1 MNRNLFRWAL
11 ATVSLTVLAFCV
23 PGRSESVTQK
33 KTAITA
39 KPPVEAPLP
48 AGIRYESG
56 SRRDPFIN
64 PLRLRKAA
72 EDLNEEV
79 GRGAPPPGISG
90 MFIAEV
96 ALLGVSSRE
105 DGRTAVFR
113 GPDRRAYFLQQGDKL
128 FDGYLKEIGP
138 DFVLLIRETRLKS
151 GKVLTQDVQK
161 RLRTP

>member
-1 MNRNLFRWAL
+1 
-11 ATVSLTVLAFCV
+11 
-23 PGRSESVTQK
+23 
-33 KTAITA
+33 
-39 KPPVEAPLP
+39 
-48 AGIRYESG
+48 
-56 SRRDPFIN
+56 
-64 PLRLRKAA
+64 
-72 EDLNEEV
+72 
-79 GRGAPPPGISG
+79 